1 MYEILK
7 RALDEALT
15 AAYAGELPVGAEEV
29 TFSEGFER
37 EMRGLI
43 RKTDRPIQ
51 KYIPILTAAAC
62 AVIAI
67 GCAVLLP
74 RLLSNPIPVEPNET
88 GTATVTSP
96 APIDEPVE
104 STSAAETDPDEPDA
118 IHDANPGAAG
128 IIVPPDD
135 GNPNYGPGPDE
146 FEDENPGAAGDA
158 ADDEDTTEWD
168 DEDDDDDDVGG
179 ESGVPAVTG
188 SSSST
193 VEPYPQDP
201 NDFPATGI
209 SDSEETTADDE
220 DDDDDDADQIKIDED
235 IDADQDTIGDDDDDD
250 SAEDDTEA
258 EEDADYDMID
268 EDIAVEDEDDVDDE
282 DDDSDD
288 DDVAYDDSEESDMDY
303 DNDEAAEE
311 SSFPPIEKRASL
323 NEEVQALI
331 GCSLADSYLH
341 SGNFM
346 IDGKFYDL
354 PIVEGIDP
362 ETYRDPELAEL
373 IGAAKYIEG
382 EPEERGLPLFWGNV
396 GKEAPVTKP
405 AYESDRS
412 DRNQYD
418 ELYFGESSRI
428 DDEEDEI
435 DTPVETVYLEFLR
448 NGIVCVFMDGYSGTV
463 YYRLDDEA
471 LEQLT
476 ARIETR
482 FQVSG
487 PKTVGDLR
495 KQLGSAE
502 DYARVYVSISNY
514 YDCTM
519 SGALSDGS
527 FLADLLQKYKNEKL
541 QTGSNSEYAP
551 IRIDLVSRKSL
562 RTEYFV
568 FYTDGTVRV
577 GDDKFFKID
586 ETEVRAILT
595 EYCRQKNLPAPVFYE
610 TLGEYLTGKNFT
622 TLTEASLYGKDS
634 RSDLLLSGDSA
645 ELRAL
650 IEEYAEKSTF
660 LPRGGSVSY
669 REQGSIRIRVDGWFY
684 DVRINRDVIQIGITR
699 NIFRTPDGL
708 YDKLCAIISE
718 NGGSPYAEQDEDY
731 FDDDVAYE
739 EVAEDVED

>member
-1 MYEILK
+1 MHEILK

-15 AAYAGELPVGAEEV
+15 AAYAGEIPVGAEEIA
-29 TFSEGFER
+29 FSEGFER

-74 RLLSNPIPVEPNET
+74 RLLSHSVPVEPNET

-96 APIDEPVE
+96 APISEPVE
-104 STSAAETDPDEPDA
+104 STPAEETLSGEPEE

-135 GNPNYGPGPDE
+135 WDANPNYGPGPDE
-146 FEDENPGAAGDA
+146 FEDENPGAAGDVV
-158 ADDEDTTEWD
+158 DDE
-168 DEDDDDDDVGG
+168 DDDVGG
-179 ESGVPAVTG
+179 ESGVPVVTG
-188 SSSST
+188 SSVST
-193 VEPYPQDP
+193 PEPYPQDP
-201 NDFPATGI
+201 DDFPATGI
-209 SDSEETTADDE
+209 SDSEETTETEEDSSDSADENTETTGDDTADE
-220 DDDDDDADQIKIDED
+220 DTDVDDGDSDDDDV
-235 IDADQDTIGDDDDDD
+235 G
-250 SAEDDTEA
+250 
-258 EEDADYDMID
+258 Y
-268 EDIAVEDEDDVDDE
+268 VDDE
-282 DDDSDD
+282 DDSDYDSDD
-288 DDVAYDDSEESDMDY
+288 DDVAYDDSD
-303 DNDEAAEE
+303 DNDEATDE
-311 SSFPPIEKRASL
+311 SSLPPIVKRASL
-323 NEEVQALI
+323 NGEVQALL

-341 SGNFM
+341 NGNFM

-396 GKEAPVTKP
+396 GKEAPVIKP

-418 ELYFGESSRI
+418 ELYFGEGSWI
-428 DDEEDEI
+428 DDEEDEM
-435 DTPVETVYLEFLR
+435 DTPTETVYLEFLR
-448 NGIVCVFMDGYSGTV
+448 NGIVCVFMDGYSGAV
-463 YYRLDDEA
+463 YYRLDDET
-471 LEQLT
+471 LEKLT

-482 FQVSG
+482 FKVSE

-495 KQLGSAE
+495 KQLGSAD

-519 SGALSDGS
+519 SGALSDGT
-527 FLADLLQKYKNEKL
+527 FFAELLEKYKDEKL
-541 QTGSNSEYAP
+541 REGSNSGYAR
-551 IRIDLVSRKSL
+551 IRIELTSRKSL
-562 RTEYFV
+562 RTERFV
-568 FYTDGTVRV
+568 FYADGTVGV
-577 GDDKFFKID
+577 GGDRCFEID
-586 ETEVRAILT
+586 QADVRAILT

-622 TLTEASLYGKDS
+622 TLTDVRLYGKEAHGDI
-634 RSDLLLSGDSA
+634 LFSGDDA
-645 ELRAL
+645 EIRAL
-650 IEEYAEKSTF
+650 IEEYAAESEF
-660 LPRGGSVSY
+660 LPDGKGVSVQERGSVAIQV
-669 REQGSIRIRVDGWFY
+669 EGWFY
-684 DVRINRDVIQIGITR
+684 TVRINRDEIQIGITR

-708 YDKLCAIISE
+708 YDRLCAIISE
-718 NGGSPYAEQDEDY
+718 KGESPYAEQDEDY